1 MRVDVRPIVCLP
13 DERLR
18 AAARPVCL
26 PDATVDRLLDELFA
40 TMASAR
46 GLGLAAPQVGVD
58 LRVAVVEI
66 AGTRLELIN
75 PRIVGARGRDLGWEG
90 CLSVPD
96 RVARVERPA
105 EVAVAGIDRAGHAVR
120 HRCTGLLARAVA
132 HEVDHL
138 HGRLYVDLIDPA
150 DLVDTR
156 EHPSPPPAA
165 RVQAPAG
172 GRRP

>member
-1 MRVDVRPIVCLP
+1 MVADVRPILRLP
-13 DERLR
+13 DDRLR
-18 AAARPVCL
+18 AAARPAGL
-26 PDATVDRLLDELFA
+26 PDPAVDQLLDDLLA
-40 TMASAR
+40 TMAAAR

-58 LRVAVVEI
+58 LRVAVVEV
-66 AGTRLELIN
+66 AGARLELIN
-75 PRIVGARGRDLGWEG
+75 PRIVGAHGRDRGWEG

-105 EVAVAGIDRAGHAVR
+105 EVVVAGIDRAGRAIR
-120 HRCTGLLARAVA
+120 QRCTGLLARAVA

-138 HGRLYVDLIDPA
+138 EGRLYVDMIDPA

-156 EHPSPPPAA
+156 EQPTPPAA
-165 RVQAPAG
+165 PPAQTPPG